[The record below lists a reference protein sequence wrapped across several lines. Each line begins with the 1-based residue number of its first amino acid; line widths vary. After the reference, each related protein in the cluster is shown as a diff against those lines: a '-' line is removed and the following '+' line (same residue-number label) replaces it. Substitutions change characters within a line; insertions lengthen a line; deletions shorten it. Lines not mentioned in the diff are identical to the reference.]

1 MRGPKKWALAVRRPN
16 GEIFITVDPA
26 KTIAQNHP
34 KWNVFPFRGLLAL
47 ADSLIIGVKA
57 LSLSANIAL
66 EEEETAEKDR
76 SRKKKNAL
84 TGTTGKP
91 AGEDKPG
98 AVDDPGPVPSE
109 DKEKVSGHDGVKETI
124 TRVEMGVSIAI
135 ALVVFVG
142 IFIAVPTVIARLLDP
157 YIHNTVVYNL
167 VEGCLRIGI
176 FVVYLLLIT
185 RMPDIR
191 RVFEYHGAEHKVVNA
206 YEQGITLYP
215 GSVIGFTTAH
225 PRCGTSFILIVLV
238 ISVVIFSFF
247 GRPALWLRILERVA
261 IIPLVAAISYEII
274 RMAGKYEHSRIL
286 HVLVTPGLW
295 LQKITTS
302 EPDKDQI
309 EVAISALNAALED

>member
-16 GEIFITVDPA
+16 GEIFITVDPT

-47 ADSLIIGVKA
+47 ADSLVIGIKS

-66 EEEETAEKDR
+66 EEEELEKKDR
-76 SRKKKNAL
+76 GKKKKKASIGNSGEPGDNGNA
-84 TGTTGKP
+84 GVMDEGASAP
-91 AGEDKPG
+91 AKNE
-98 AVDDPGPVPSE
+98 
-109 DKEKVSGHDGVKETI
+109 EKASGHEGVKETI
-124 TRVEMGVSIAI
+124 TKVEMGVSITI

-157 YIHNTVVYNL
+157 YIHNTVIYNL
-167 VEGCLRIGI
+167 LEGGLRVLI
-176 FVVYLLLIT
+176 FIIYLLLIT
-185 RMPDIR
+185 MMPDIR
-191 RVFEYHGAEHKVVNA
+191 RVFQYHGAEHKTVNA
-206 YEQGITLYP
+206 YEHGVTLDP
-215 GSVIGFTTAH
+215 DSVAGFTTAH

-274 RMAGKYEHSRIL
+274 RLAGKHEDSRFL
-286 HVLVTPGLW
+286 HVLVAPGLW
-295 LQKITTS
+295 LQKITTK
-302 EPDKDQI
+302 EPDKDQL
-309 EVAISALNAALED
+309 EVAISSLNAALDD